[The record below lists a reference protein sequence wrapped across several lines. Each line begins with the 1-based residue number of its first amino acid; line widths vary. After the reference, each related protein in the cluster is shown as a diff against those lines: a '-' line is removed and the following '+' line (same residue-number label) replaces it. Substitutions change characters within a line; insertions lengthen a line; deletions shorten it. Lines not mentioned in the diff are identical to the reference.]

1 MQITKKKKKKKNKK
15 KLGLIITRDIRR
27 YTLRNVSVDTKR
39 SSLTSGSSVIC
50 LRDTGYHR
58 QLSATTARN
67 QSVGAGTYLRDTV
80 SGNEWKW
87 GDEDSVKLPG
97 NV

>member
-1 MQITKKKKKKKNKK
+1 MITV
-15 KLGLIITRDIRR
+15 TRDIRR
-27 YTLRNVSVDTKR
+27 YMLTQSFRGHQKV
-39 SSLTSGSSVIC
+39 SLTSGSSVIC

-58 QLSATTARN
+58 QLSATTTRN